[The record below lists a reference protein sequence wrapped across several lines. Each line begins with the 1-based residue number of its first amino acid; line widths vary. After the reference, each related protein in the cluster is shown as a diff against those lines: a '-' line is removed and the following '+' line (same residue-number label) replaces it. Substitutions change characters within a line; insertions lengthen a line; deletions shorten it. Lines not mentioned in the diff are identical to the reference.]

1 MTEKTV
7 LLIGAGT
14 VGRSVANFLALSP
27 SVEKLIVADK
37 DKLKAHLAAINAEVS
52 AIYFGLGPK
61 VEHVALDL
69 NDEEN
74 AADLIGQID
83 PNVIIHCTTMLPC
96 WFYIPLI
103 KRRIKEIGLDG
114 YYPAHTVA
122 KDLVLVYKLM
132 KAVKRSG
139 TKARTVNITFP
150 DNVHPALYKQGLSP
164 TIGAGNV
171 DITALGVRKIVAN
184 RLNLPVRSIS
194 VTIIGHHALNW
205 APPEKLPYYIK
216 IRMGEKDITKK
227 FNTHELITAANDFL
241 VRDYDEQMAASSA
254 VKQALSILEDRGEI
268 VLGSGVS
275 GITGCLPVRL
285 GAKDLEIVMPDDLS
299 LDEAIKMNEMGLKMD
314 GIEGYEPDG
323 TIIFTE
329 KTARLLEEGLGIKR
343 RRLRLD
349 EAEEMAKEL
358 ISAYNSL
365 DKKYKGNQ
373 NQ

>member
-1 MTEKTV
+1 
-7 LLIGAGT
+7 
-14 VGRSVANFLALSP
+14 
-27 SVEKLIVADK
+27 
-37 DKLKAHLAAINAEVS
+37 
-52 AIYFGLGPK
+52 
-61 VEHVALDL
+61 
-69 NDEEN
+69 
-74 AADLIGQID
+74 
-83 PNVIIHCTTMLPC
+83 
-96 WFYIPLI
+96 
-103 KRRIKEIGLDG
+103 
-114 YYPAHTVA
+114 
-122 KDLVLVYKLM
+122 
-132 KAVKRSG
+132 
-139 TKARTVNITFP
+139 
-150 DNVHPALYKQGLSP
+150 
-164 TIGAGNV
+164 
-171 DITALGVRKIVAN
+171 
-184 RLNLPVRSIS
+184 
-194 VTIIGHHALNW
+194 
-205 APPEKLPYYIK
+205 
-216 IRMGEKDITKK
+216 MGEKDITKK